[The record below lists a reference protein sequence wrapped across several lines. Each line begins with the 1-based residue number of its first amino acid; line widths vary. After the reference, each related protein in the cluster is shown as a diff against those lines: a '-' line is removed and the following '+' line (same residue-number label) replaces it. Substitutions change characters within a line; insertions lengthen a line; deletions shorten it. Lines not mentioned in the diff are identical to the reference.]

1 MAKNNSYLKFEGSLG
16 GLTYY
21 EKDGKSLVKVQSRI
35 SKSRI
40 ERDPAFK
47 RTRENMME
55 FGAAAKVSKALREA
69 LSTVVKTM
77 GDTYLSSRLTGVIR
91 RIVSNGTGLRG
102 KRNIDIIANADLLE
116 GFELNKTD
124 TLSSQFF
131 ALYSKPSLNANRD
144 IITWVVPDFN
154 TDSFIT
160 KPEGATHC
168 RLLLA
173 AGLVSEYDY
182 VLALRSYEP
191 VNEDENAI
199 GKVIFSADIPLVGMV
214 GSDTTLVVDLG
225 IGAAVVA
232 TTATIA
238 AIGIVFYQEINGQLY
253 ELASGNAMKIA
264 TVG

>member
-55 FGAAAKVSKALREA
+55 FGASAKASKALRDA
-69 LSTVVKTM
+69 LGSVVKLM
-77 GDTYLSSRLTGVIR
+77 GDTYMSSRMTGIMR
-91 RIVSNGTGLRG
+91 KIVSNGTGLRG
-102 KRNIDIIANADLLE
+102 QRSINILTNTDLLE
-116 GFELNKTD
+116 GFELNKND
-124 TLSSQFF
+124 VLSSQFF
-131 ALYSKPSLNANRD
+131 PPYAKPSLNANRD
-144 IITWVVPDFN
+144 IITWLVPDFN

-168 RLLLA
+168 RLVLA
-173 AGLVSEYDY
+173 AGLVSDYDY
-182 VLALRSYEP
+182 VGALRSYEP
-191 VNEDENAI
+191 VNEDENAF
-199 GKVIFSADIPLVGMV
+199 GDVVYSADIPLVGMV

-225 IGAAVVA
+225 LGTPVVA

-238 AIGIVFYQEINGQLY
+238 AVGIVFYQDINGQLY
-253 ELASGNAMKIA
+253 ELASGNAMQIA

>member
-55 FGAAAKVSKALREA
+55 FGAAAKASKALREA
-69 LSTVVKTM
+69 ISTVVKTM
-77 GDTYLSSRLTGVIR
+77 GDTYLSSRLTGVMR
-91 RIVSNGTGLRG
+91 RMVSNGIGLRG
-102 KRNIDIIANADLLE
+102 QRSIDVVANPELLE
-116 GFELNKTD
+116 GFELNKAD
-124 TLSSQFF
+124 ILSSQFF
-131 ALYSKPSLNANRD
+131 APYVKPSLNADRD
-144 IITWVVPDFN
+144 VITWVIPDFN
-154 TDSFIT
+154 TDSLIT
-160 KPEGATHC
+160 KPEGASHFKMV
-168 RLLLA
+168 LA
-173 AGLVSEYDY
+173 AGLVSEYEY
-182 VLALRSYEP
+182 VAALRGYEP

-199 GKVIFSADIPLVGMV
+199 GKVAFSSEIPLVGMV

-225 IGAAVVA
+225 LGAAVVP

-238 AIGIVFYQEINGQLY
+238 AIGIVFFQEINGQFY

>member
-55 FGAAAKVSKALREA
+55 FGAAANAGKALREA
-69 LSTVVKTM
+69 MSTIVKTM
-77 GDTYLSSRLTGVIR
+77 GDTYLTSRVTGVMR
-91 RIVSNGTGLRG
+91 RMLNNGAGLRG
-102 KRNIDIIANADLLE
+102 QRNVDVVANTDLLE

-124 TLSSQFF
+124 ALSSQFF
-131 ALYSKPSLNANRD
+131 APYAKPSLNANRD

-160 KPEGATHC
+160 KPEGATHF
-168 RLLLA
+168 RLVLS
-173 AGLVSEYDY
+173 AGLVSEYEY
-182 VLALRSYEP
+182 VAELRGYEP
-191 VNEDENAI
+191 VNDDENAI
-199 GKVIFSADIPLVGMV
+199 GKAVFSADIPLVGMV

-238 AIGIVFYQEINGQLY
+238 AIGIVFYQEINGQFY